1 MSDAQHDDGPATGDA
16 PGRSAGVSRRVVMTG
31 MPASGHVN
39 PSLPLV
45 RELVGRGVD
54 VTYYSTG
61 EFAHAVERAGAK
73 FRAYPE
79 GAIGSRDIA
88 AATQSGSSVRVV
100 AKVLEA
106 TMSLVPFLREEFAR
120 ERPDAVAYDSN
131 ALWGRVTAAGLGLPT
146 ISFMTTMLLGP
157 ADFRGLTARE
167 WAYTLRLMLPDFP
180 RAVRAR
186 RRVLGRFGREVVP
199 STPML
204 PMFGDLTLFPIPRE
218 IQPSNSRLDE
228 SCHFVGPTV
237 DPVDPVSPVNNALRD
252 TELDAELSAHVD
264 GADPVVLV
272 SLGTLHAGTGEFF
285 RTCFTAL
292 ADLPAR
298 VVLAVGH
305 STDPAR
311 LGRPPANTLVR
322 TTVPQLEILRR
333 TAAFVTHGGMNSA
346 LEALAYGVPLVVV
359 PQQVEQ
365 LVIGR
370 TIAERGAAVVLRQH
384 LSRRPVPA
392 GELRA
397 AVERTLSEPSARD
410 RALALGAAFGSGV
423 GAVAGAELVQ
433 EFLRRNR
440 PH

>member
-1 MSDAQHDDGPATGDA
+1 MSHI
-16 PGRSAGVSRRVVMTG
+16 VMTG

-61 EFAHAVERAGAK
+61 EFADAVERAGAK
-73 FRAYPE
+73 FRAYPD
-79 GAIGSRDIA
+79 GAISSRDIA

-106 TMSLVPFLREEFAR
+106 TLALVPFLREEFAR

-131 ALWGRVTAAGLGLPT
+131 ALWGRVTAAGLDLPT

-157 ADFRGLTARE
+157 ADFRGLTAGE

-180 RAVRAR
+180 QAVRAR
-186 RRVLGRFGREVVP
+186 RRVLRRFGNGAVP

-204 PMFGDLTLFPIPRE
+204 PMSGDLTLFPIPRE
-218 IQPSNSRLDE
+218 IQPANSRLDE
-228 SCHFVGPTV
+228 RCHFLGPTV
-237 DPVDPVSPVNNALRD
+237 NPDLRVGELD
-252 TELDAELSAHVD
+252 TELAAHVD
-264 GADPVVLV
+264 GPDPVVLV

-305 STDPAR
+305 STDPGE
-311 LGRPPANTLVR
+311 LGTPPANTLVR

-333 TAAFVTHGGMNSA
+333 AAVFVTHGGMNSA
-346 LEALAYGVPLVVV
+346 LEALAYAVPLVVV

-365 LVIGR
+365 LVVGQ
-370 TIAERGAAVVLRQH
+370 TIAERGAAVVLRQN
-384 LSRRPVPA
+384 LSHRPVPA

-397 AVERTLSEPSARD
+397 AVERMLSDPSARD
-410 RALALGAAFGSGV
+410 HARALGAGFGSGG
-423 GAVAGAELVQ
+423 GAAAGAELV
-433 EFLRRNR
+433 EELLHRR
-440 PH
+440 P

>member
-1 MSDAQHDDGPATGDA
+1 MSHIA
-16 PGRSAGVSRRVVMTG
+16 MTG
-31 MPASGHVN
+31 MPAAGHVN

-61 EFAHAVERAGAK
+61 EFADAVERAGAK

-106 TMSLVPFLREEFAR
+106 TLSLVPFLREEFAR

-157 ADFRGLTARE
+157 ADFKGLTARE

-218 IQPSNSRLDE
+218 IQPTNSRLDE
-228 SCHFVGPTV
+228 SCHFLGPTV
-237 DPVDPVSPVNNALRD
+237 NPDKPGNPVNPVNYGLHG
-252 TELDAELSAHVD
+252 TELDAELSAHVA

-305 STDPAR
+305 STDPAH

-322 TTVPQLEILRR
+322 TTVPQLEILCRA
-333 TAAFVTHGGMNSA
+333 AAFVTHGGMNSA
-346 LEALAYGVPLVVV
+346 LEALTFGVPMVVV

-384 LSRRPVPA
+384 LSHRPVPA
-392 GELRA
+392 GELHA
-397 AVERTLSEPSARD
+397 AVERTLSDPTARE
-410 RALALGAAFGSGV
+410 RARALGAAFGSGG
-423 GAVAGAELVQ
+423 GAAAGADLVQ
-433 EFLRRNR
+433 ELLRRNR
-440 PH
+440 SH